1 MTLYPGSLGD
11 IFTNH
16 SLRSV
21 CVVVGVQV
29 YPGDGGDIHVTPGGT
44 ASMDVRPGD
53 TRYALFTVPAGRA
66 IHVDQP
72 DAEHPTTFHIGVEV
86 FAEV

>member
-16 SLRSV
+16 GRRSV
-21 CVVVGVQV
+21 GVLVGVQV

-44 ASMDVRPGD
+44 TSIDVRPGD
-53 TRYALFTVPAGRA
+53 IRYALFTVPAGRA
-66 IHVDQP
+66 IHVDS
-72 DAEHPTTFHIGVEV
+72 AAGSSPT
-86 FAEV
+86 A